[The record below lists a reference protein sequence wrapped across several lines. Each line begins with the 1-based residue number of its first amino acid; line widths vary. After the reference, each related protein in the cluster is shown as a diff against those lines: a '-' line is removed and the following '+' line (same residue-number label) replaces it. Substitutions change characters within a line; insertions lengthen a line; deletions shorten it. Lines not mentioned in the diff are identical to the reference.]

1 VFFISKIKEFTG
13 NYFLNRELKRFS
25 RNKKLINYRD
35 IKNIGILYTLDSEST
50 YNKVSVFVEKMRKD
64 NKKLK
69 ALGFIK
75 NKKISNKFLPKLSF
89 DFFSENDL
97 NWYKKLDNK
106 YVKDFINKEFDLLIN
121 IDFDNIFPLKYI
133 TAKSKASLKTGLFN
147 NQNSKYFDLM
157 IKMDNDKDLDEFF
170 NQVIHYLSVIN
181 RD

>member
-1 VFFISKIKEFTG
+1 MFFISKIKEFTG

-133 TAKSKASLKTGLFN
+133 TAKSKAYLKAGLFN
-147 NQNSKYFDLM
+147 EQNSKYFDLM
-157 IKMDNDKDLDEFF
+157 IKMDKSKDLDEFF
-170 NQVIHYLSVIN
+170 TQVIHYLSIIN
-181 RD
+181 K